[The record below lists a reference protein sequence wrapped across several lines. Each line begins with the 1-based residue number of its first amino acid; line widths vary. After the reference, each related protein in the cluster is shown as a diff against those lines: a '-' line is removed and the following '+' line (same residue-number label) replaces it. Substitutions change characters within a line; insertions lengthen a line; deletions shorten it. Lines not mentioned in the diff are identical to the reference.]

1 MRKGLKI
8 VDTTL
13 FFAGLSPILWLI
25 VALSVFKLPA
35 WQACPVA
42 LIISFFMAWQFF
54 DMPLIDVS
62 TGILEGAIMAVW
74 PILGVIVA
82 AIFAYNLTVHTGGME
97 KIKDMLSSVSTDKRM
112 LILIIAWGFGA
123 FLECMS
129 GFGTAVAIGSSM
141 LVTIGVKP
149 IKAVIACLVSN
160 AAMSSYGSVG
170 LPLTTLAKLTNFD
183 PLQVATYTTLQL
195 GIMVVLMPFIMLIAF
210 DGVKCLKGMVAACLI
225 GGLGF
230 GIPSCLGAATMGA
243 DLAGIAGAIFA
254 MGALV
259 VYAKKFPVKNPEY
272 EIEDYNENFSITF
285 VEAVRAW
292 LVFILIFIFLILT
305 SKLFP
310 SIQSALSSVVI
321 KAVIYT
327 GHDAAP
333 TSFQLLTAPGT
344 LIFAAAFISGFI
356 NKATASDMY
365 DVLSRTIKTLIP
377 TFITIITIIATAR
390 VMGYSGMTM
399 AVASA
404 TVAATGSM
412 YPFIAPLIGSIGA
425 FITGSA
431 TSSCILLGKLQ
442 VDSSIAI
449 GANETVQTWIAA
461 ANAAGSCVG
470 KIISP
475 QSIAIGV
482 AAVGIRS
489 GGAESEVMKFA
500 VKVYVPFIIIM
511 GLIVYFGQTL
521 IG

>member
-1 MRKGLKI
+1 MN
-8 VDTTL
+8 TTL
-13 FFAGLSPILWLI
+13 FLAGLSPILWLI
-25 VALSVFKLPA
+25 VALSVLKLPA

-42 LIISFFMAWQFF
+42 LVIAFFMAFHFF
-54 DMPLIDVS
+54 GMPLMDVS
-62 TGILEGAIMAVW
+62 SGILEGGVMAIW

-82 AIFAYNLTVHTGGME
+82 AIFAYNLTVHTGGMD

-141 LVTIGVKP
+141 LLTVGIPP

-195 GIMVVLMPFIMLIAF
+195 SLMVVLMPFIMLIAY
-210 DGVKCLKGMVAACLI
+210 DGFKCLKGMIPACLI

-230 GIPSCLGAATMGA
+230 CIPSCIGAATMGA
-243 DLAGIAGAIFA
+243 DLAGIAGAVFA

-259 VYAKKFPVKNPEY
+259 IYAKKFPVKNPEY

-285 VEAVRAW
+285 SEGVRAW
-292 LVFILIFIFLILT
+292 LVFILIFIFLVLT

-310 SIQSALSSVVI
+310 PIQAALSTVVI

-327 GHDAAP
+327 GENAAP
-333 TSFQLLTAPGT
+333 TTFQLLTAPGT
-344 LIFAAAFISGFI
+344 LIFVAAIISGFI
-356 NKATASDMY
+356 NKASVGDMLS
-365 DVLSRTIKTLIP
+365 VLSRTLKTLVP

-390 VMGYSGMTM
+390 IMGYSGMTM
-399 AVASA
+399 AVANA
-404 TVAATGSM
+404 TVAATGTM
-412 YPFIAPLIGSIGA
+412 YPLIAPLIGSIGA

-431 TSSCILLGKLQ
+431 TSSCVLLGKLQ

-449 GANETVQTWIAA
+449 GANETVQAWVAA
-461 ANAAGSCVG
+461 ANASGSCVG

-500 VKVYVPFIIIM
+500 VKIYIPFIILM
-511 GLIVYFGQTL
+511 GLLVYFGQTF
-521 IG
+521 IS

>member
-1 MRKGLKI
+1 ML
-8 VDTTL
+8 DTL
-13 FFAGLSPILWLI
+13 FLAGLSPILWLI
-25 VALSVFKLPA
+25 IALSVFKLPA

-42 LIISFFMAWQFF
+42 LVIAFFMAWQFF
-54 DMPLIDVS
+54 EMPLMDVS
-62 TGILEGAIMAVW
+62 TGILEGAFMAVW

-82 AIFAYNLTVHTGGME
+82 AIFAYNLTVHTGGMD

-129 GFGTAVAIGSSM
+129 GFGTAVAIGASM
-141 LVTIGVKP
+141 LVTIGVQP

-170 LPLTTLAKLTNFD
+170 LPLTTLAKLTDFD

-195 GIMVVLMPFIMLIAF
+195 GVMVVLMPFIMLIAF
-210 DGVKCLKGMVAACLI
+210 DGLKCLKGMVIACLV
-225 GGLGF
+225 GGF
-230 GIPSCLGAATMGA
+230 GFCIPSCLGAMTMGA
-243 DLAGIAGAIFA
+243 DLAGIAGAVFA

-272 EIEDYNENFSITF
+272 EIDDYNENFSITF
-285 VEAVRAW
+285 SEAVRAW
-292 LVFILIFIFLILT
+292 LVFILIFVFLILT

-310 SIQSALSSVVI
+310 SIQGVLGSVVI

-327 GHDAAP
+327 GENAAP
-333 TSFQLLTAPGT
+333 TTFQLLTAPGT
-344 LIFAAAFISGFI
+344 LIFAAAIISGFI
-356 NKATASDMY
+356 NKASGSDMLQ
-365 DVLSRTIKTLIP
+365 VLSRTLRTLIP

-399 AVASA
+399 AVANA
-404 TVAATGSM
+404 TVAATGTM

-431 TSSCILLGKLQ
+431 TSSCVLLGKLQ

-500 VKVYVPFIIIM
+500 VKVYVPFIILM
-511 GLIVYFGQTL
+511 GLMVYFGQTL
-521 IG
+521 VDM

>member
-1 MRKGLKI
+1 M
-8 VDTTL
+8 TL
-13 FFAGLSPILWLI
+13 FLAGLSPILWLI
-25 VALSVFKLPA
+25 IALSVLKLPA

-42 LIISFFMAWQFF
+42 LVISFFMAWQFF
-54 DMPLIDVS
+54 GMPIMDVS
-62 TGILEGAIMAVW
+62 TGILEGAVMAIW

-141 LVTIGVKP
+141 LVTIGVQP

-170 LPLTTLAKLTNFD
+170 LPLTTLAKLTDFD
-183 PLQVATYTTLQL
+183 PLQIATYTTLQL
-195 GIMVVLMPFIMLIAF
+195 SVMVVLMPFIMLIAF
-210 DGVKCLKGMVAACLI
+210 GGFKCLKGMITACLI
-225 GGLGF
+225 GGF
-230 GIPSCLGAATMGA
+230 AFCIPSCLGAATMGA
-243 DLAGIAGAIFA
+243 DLAGIAGAVCA
-254 MGALV
+254 MASLV
-259 VYAKKFPVKNPEY
+259 VYAKKFPVHNSEY
-272 EIEDYNENFSITF
+272 AIDDYNENFSITF
-285 VEAVRAW
+285 GEAVRAW

-310 SIQSALSSVVI
+310 SIQGVLGSVVV
-321 KAVIYT
+321 KAVIYS
-327 GHDAAP
+327 GENAAP
-333 TSFQLLTAPGT
+333 TTFQLLTAPGT
-344 LIFAAAFISGFI
+344 LIFVAAIISGFI
-356 NKATASDMY
+356 NKATGSEMY

-399 AVASA
+399 AVANA
-404 TVAATGSM
+404 TVAATGTM

-431 TSSCILLGKLQ
+431 TSSCVLLGKLQ

-449 GANETVQTWIAA
+449 GASPTVQAWIAA

-482 AAVGIRS
+482 AAVGVRS

-500 VKVYVPFIIIM
+500 VKIYLPFIIIM
-511 GLIVYFGQTL
+511 GLMVYFGQNFL
-521 IG
+521 S

>member
-1 MRKGLKI
+1 MFI
-8 VDTTL
+8 S
-13 FFAGLSPILWLI
+13 AISPILWLI
-25 VALSVFKLPA
+25 ISLSVFKMPA
-35 WQACPVA
+35 WKACPVA

-54 DMPLIDVS
+54 EMPLMDVS
-62 TGILEGAIMAVW
+62 SGILEGGVMAVW

-129 GFGTAVAIGSSM
+129 GFGTAVAIGASM
-141 LVTIGVKP
+141 LVTVGVQP
-149 IKAVIACLVSN
+149 VKAVIACLVSN

-195 GIMVVLMPFIMLIAF
+195 GVMVVLMPFIMLISF
-210 DGVKCLKGMVAACLI
+210 GGVKCLKGMIPACLI

-230 GIPSCLGAATMGA
+230 CLPSCIGASTMGA
-243 DLAGIAGAIFA
+243 DLAGIAGAVFA

-259 VYAKKFPVKNPEY
+259 LYAKKFPVKNPEY

-285 VEAVRAW
+285 IEAVRAW
-292 LVFILIFIFLILT
+292 LPFILIFVFLILT

-310 SIQSALSSVVI
+310 TIQGVLGSVVI

-344 LIFAAAFISGFI
+344 LILIAAVLSGFI
-356 NKATASDMY
+356 NKASVGDMIN
-365 DVLSRTIKTLIP
+365 VFSRTLKTLIP

-399 AVASA
+399 EVASA
-404 TVAATGSM
+404 TVAATGTM
-412 YPFIAPLIGSIGA
+412 YPLIAPLIGSIGA

-431 TSSCILLGKLQ
+431 TSSCVLLGKLQ

-449 GANETVQTWIAA
+449 GANETVQVWVAA

-489 GGAESEVMKFA
+489 GDVEGQIMKFA
-500 VKVYVPFIIIM
+500 VKIYIPFIILM
-511 GLIVYFGQTL
+511 GLVVYFGQSFL
-521 IG
+521 

>member
-1 MRKGLKI
+1 M
-8 VDTTL
+8 DTTFL
-13 FFAGLSPILWLI
+13 AGLTPILWLI
-25 VALSVFKLPA
+25 IALSVFKIPA
-35 WQACPVA
+35 WQACPIA
-42 LIISFFMAWQFF
+42 LVISFFMAWQFF
-54 DMPLIDVS
+54 EMPLLDVS
-62 TGILEGAIMAVW
+62 TCILEGAVMAMW
-74 PILGVIVA
+74 PILGVIVS
-82 AIFAYNLTVHTGGME
+82 AIFAYNLTVHTGGMD

-141 LVTIGVKP
+141 LVTIGVNP

-195 GIMVVLMPFIMLIAF
+195 GIMVVIMPFIMLIAF
-210 DGVKCLKGMVAACLI
+210 DGVKCLKGMITACII

-230 GIPSCLGAATMGA
+230 CIPSCIGAMTMGA
-243 DLAGIAGAIFA
+243 DLAGIAGAVFA
-254 MGALV
+254 MAALV
-259 VYAKKFPVKNPEY
+259 IYAKKFPVKNPEY
-272 EIEDYNENFSITF
+272 EIEDYNESFSITF

-310 SIQSALSSVVI
+310 SIQGVLSSVVI
-321 KAVIYT
+321 QAVIYT
-327 GHDAAP
+327 GHDASP
-333 TSFQLLTAPGT
+333 TTFQLLTAPGT
-344 LIFAAAFISGFI
+344 LIFAAAIISGLI
-356 NKATASDMY
+356 NKASIGDMLQ
-365 DVLSRTIKTLIP
+365 VLSRTLKTLVP

-399 AVASA
+399 AVANT
-404 TVAATGSM
+404 TVAATGTM
-412 YPFIAPLIGSIGA
+412 YPFISPLIGSIGA

-431 TSSCILLGKLQ
+431 TSSCVLLGKLQ

-449 GANETVQTWIAA
+449 GANEAVQTWIAA

-489 GGAESEVMKFA
+489 GGAESQVMNFA
-500 VKVYVPFIIIM
+500 VKIYLPLIIIM
-511 GLIVYFGQTL
+511 GLIVYYGQSL

>member
-1 MRKGLKI
+1 MN
-8 VDTTL
+8 TL
-13 FFAGLSPILWLI
+13 FLAGLSPILWLI
-25 VALSVFKLPA
+25 IALSILKLPA
-35 WQACPVA
+35 WKACPVA
-42 LIISFFMAWQFF
+42 LVIAFFMAWQFF
-54 DMPLIDVS
+54 GMPLMDVS
-62 TGILEGAIMAVW
+62 TGILEGGVMAIW

-141 LVTIGVKP
+141 LLTVGVPP

-183 PLQVATYTTLQL
+183 PLQIATYTTLQL
-195 GIMVVLMPFIMLIAF
+195 SVMVLLMPFIMLIAF
-210 DGVKCLKGMVAACLI
+210 DGVKCLKGMVTACLI
-225 GGLGF
+225 GGLCF
-230 GIPSCLGAATMGA
+230 CLPSCIGAATMGA
-243 DLAGIAGAIFA
+243 DLAGIAGAVFA
-254 MGALV
+254 MAALV
-259 VYAKKFPVKNPEY
+259 IYAKKFPVKNPEY
-272 EIEDYNENFSITF
+272 EIDDFNENFSISF
-285 VEAVRAW
+285 VEAVKAW
-292 LVFILIFIFLILT
+292 LPFILIFIFLILT

-310 SIQSALSSVVI
+310 TIQSSLSSVVTR
-321 KAVIYT
+321 AVIYT
-327 GHDAAP
+327 GPDATP
-333 TSFQLLTAPGT
+333 TSFQWLTSPGT
-344 LIFAAAFISGFI
+344 LIFVAAIIAGLV
-356 NKATASDMY
+356 NKASADDMLS
-365 DVLSRTIKTLIP
+365 VFSRTIKTLIP

-399 AVASA
+399 AVANT
-404 TVAATGSM
+404 TVAATGTM
-412 YPFIAPLIGSIGA
+412 YPLIAPLIGSIGA

-431 TSSCILLGKLQ
+431 TSSCVLLGKLQ

-482 AAVGIRS
+482 AAVGVRS

-500 VKVYVPFIIIM
+500 VKIYLPFIIIM
-511 GLIVYFGQTL
+511 GLMVYFGQSFL
-521 IG
+521 G